1 MKTLK
6 TTCKNIYRH
15 KFIAVGTIVTIALVI
30 MIFNILQAISLKAQD
45 YLTQMDSK
53 IEFQIFLDQKT
64 PAKTINTIQDI
75 IQSQSNITSSELVTP
90 NIALE
95 QVNEYYPKTVEILK
109 SMEISNPLPY
119 SIKYKS
125 KDLESGQQILQQIKQ
140 SQFKEYLVRD
150 NVKNKNQETI
160 SQVVSKILL
169 INKVID
175 SITKLLI
182 ISFLI
187 SSTIII
193 FTSIKTSLQNR
204 RKELVIMKFMGANLK
219 AIKSPYILEGII
231 IGILSTTLG
240 IVFFISLENITN
252 FNLNYTPNNMNILTQ
267 IAATTIIGY
276 LCSKFTT
283 SKHLKTLPIHI
294 DE

>member
-1 MKTLK
+1 MKTIK
-6 TTCKNIYRH
+6 TTFKNIYRH
-15 KFIAVGTIVTIALVI
+15 KFIAIGTIITIALVI

-64 PAKTINTIQDI
+64 PTNKINQIQDI
-75 IQSQSNITSSELVTP
+75 IQSQPNITSSELVTP

-109 SMEISNPLPY
+109 SMAISNPLPY

-125 KDLESGQQILQQIKQ
+125 TNLASGQQILEQIKQ
-140 SQFKEYLVRD
+140 SQFKEYFVRD

-160 SQVVSKILL
+160 SQVVNKILI

-219 AIKSPYILEGII
+219 AIKSPYILEGVI

-240 IVFFISLENITN
+240 IGFFMSLEYLTS
-252 FNLNYTPNNMNILTQ
+252 FNLNYTPTQINILTQ
-267 IAATTIIGY
+267 LTATTIIGY

-283 SKHLKTLPIHI
+283 NKHLNTLPIHI

>member
-6 TTCKNIYRH
+6 TTLKNIYRH
-15 KFIAVGTIVTIALVI
+15 KFMAIGTIITIALVI

-45 YLTQMDSK
+45 YLTQIDSK

-64 PAKTINTIQDI
+64 PTQKINQIQDI
-75 IQSQSNITSSELVTP
+75 IQSQENITSSTLVTP
-90 NIALE
+90 NIALQ
-95 QVNEYYPKTVEILK
+95 QVNEYYPKTVEILN
-109 SMEISNPLPY
+109 SMEIQNPLPY

-125 KDLESGQQILQQIKQ
+125 RDLESGQQILEQLKN
-140 SQFKEYLVRD
+140 SQYKEYFVRD

-160 SQVVSKILL
+160 SQVVQKILL

-187 SSTIII
+187 SSSIII

-231 IGILSTTLG
+231 IGILSTSLG
-240 IVFFISLENITN
+240 IGFFMSLETITH
-252 FNLNYTPNNMNILTQ
+252 FNLHYIPNNLNILTQ
-267 IAATTIIGY
+267 ILATTIIGY

-283 SKHLKTLPIHI
+283 HKHLKTLPIHI

>member
-6 TTCKNIYRH
+6 TTIKNIYRH

-45 YLTQMDSK
+45 YLTKMDSK
-53 IEFQIFLDQKT
+53 IEFQLFLDQKT
-64 PAKTINTIQDI
+64 PNTAINQILDSLE
-75 IQSQSNITSSELVTP
+75 SQPKITKAELVTP

-109 SMEISNPLPY
+109 SMEIQNPLPY
-119 SIKYKS
+119 SIKFKS
-125 KDLESGQQILQQIKQ
+125 NDLASGKHILEQIKN
-140 SQFKEYLVRD
+140 SQFKDFLVRD

-160 SQVVSKILL
+160 TQVVEKVLL

-219 AIKSPYILEGII
+219 SIKSPYVLEGII
-231 IGILSTTLG
+231 IGILSTSLG
-240 IVFFISLENITN
+240 VVFYLSLETFTT
-252 FNLNYTPNNMNILTQ
+252 FNLNYIPNNLNILTQ
-267 IAATTIIGY
+267 VAATTFIGY
-276 LCSKFTT
+276 LCSKLTT
-283 SKHLKTLPIHI
+283 NKHLKTLPIHI